1 MDDRMSNLSKPRPDG
16 WDESLLGPHFEH
28 MWSNSLAT
36 FANMGNA
43 RRARDVD
50 ALMYHFA
57 TNLGKVKGK
66 AALDI
71 GLPLLLFL
79 RAHAAFRSGLSL
91 GFSGACVETMPV
103 LRLCLETAGYAR
115 LMKDNDRLALIWA
128 NRSESDEAKKTARN
142 AYKASDVSACLKSHD
157 AKLAGIYQKLY
168 ETTIEAGAHQ
178 NEFGFMTNMMV
189 TDLDD
194 GGAMFTQVYLHDDPK
209 RVDFVLRTA
218 GRVGVCVLK
227 IFEQMHPELF
237 KELGVSDRIPH
248 VAAGL

>member
-1 MDDRMSNLSKPRPDG
+1 MDDDMTNLSKPRPTG
-16 WDESLLGPHFEH
+16 WNESLLGPHFEH

-36 FANMGNA
+36 FANVGNA
-43 RRARDVD
+43 RRAKDID
-50 ALMYHFA
+50 ALMYHFG
-57 TNLGKVKGK
+57 TNMEKVKGK
-66 AALDI
+66 AALDT

-79 RAHAAFRSGLSL
+79 RAHAAFRSGLAL

-115 LMKDNDRLALIWA
+115 LMKGNNRLALIWG
-128 NRSESDEAKKTARN
+128 NRSQSDETKKAARN
-142 AYKASDVSACLKSHD
+142 AFKASDVTACLKSHD
-157 AKLAGIYQKLY
+157 GKLASTYQKLY

-178 NEFGFMTNMMV
+178 NEFGFMTNLTV
-189 TDLDD
+189 TRLDD
-194 GGAMFTQVYLHDDPK
+194 GGAMFTQVYLQDDPK

-237 KELGVSDRIPH
+237 KELGISERMPH